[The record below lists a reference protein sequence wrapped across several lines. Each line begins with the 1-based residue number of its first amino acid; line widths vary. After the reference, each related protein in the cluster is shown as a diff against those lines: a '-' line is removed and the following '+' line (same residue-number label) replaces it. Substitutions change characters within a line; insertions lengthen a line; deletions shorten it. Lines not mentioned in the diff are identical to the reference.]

1 MSVAAKELG
10 ANTVAAIFPAGE
22 IGARCKKYL
31 DGKVEYISVEL
42 PGQTREGLVCID
54 EKTGKETTFLG
65 ADIPVGEDAF
75 EKMAQL
81 LEDKIRP
88 GDIFAFCGS
97 FPGWKSRYADRL
109 SGICKSKNAR
119 ICVDTYGAPL
129 EDFAKTNADLL
140 KINRAEFLALLKS
153 AAIPFGG
160 KSITNDIDT
169 ECKIFSE
176 TLAENIKLAHGIC
189 MPEKLQNM
197 NEKILRIN
205 IGTTAQ
211 YKDLPVKYLSEV
223 ITCRVQEIME
233 AILYEIQKSGFADR
247 LLSGVV
253 LTGGGANLANCGNFI
268 TELSGYSVRIG
279 YPKPMFSGGGCIG
292 VHEAEAAT
300 VIGMILAAAKDSCG
314 DCSVVEELQEFR
326 IHVHR

>member
-1 MSVAAKELG
+1 MPTLYTFTANLLAETTAVFTMPKTGQTVRAIGGTKFKVGGKGVNVSVAAKELG

-75 EKMAQL
+75 EKMAQS

-160 KSITNDIDT
+160 DLEDSVRK
-169 ECKIFSE
+169 FH
-176 TLAENIKLAHGIC
+176 TLARMLAVTDGPNPAVFRDGDDIFKVSPPEIKEVSATGCGDITLATLIVEMFLKGKSAR
-189 MPEKLQNM
+189 ESFS
-197 NEKILRIN
+197 
-205 IGTTAQ
+205 TA
-211 YKDLPVKYLSEV
+211 
-223 ITCRVQEIME
+223 
-233 AILYEIQKSGFADR
+233 
-247 LLSGVV
+247 
-253 LTGGGANLANCGNFI
+253 
-268 TELSGYSVRIG
+268 VRTA
-279 YPKPMFSGGGCIG
+279 S
-292 VHEAEAAT
+292 AAAAT
-300 VIGMILAAAKDSCG
+300 REITTTMC
-314 DCSVVEELQEFR
+314 
-326 IHVHR
+326 

>member
-1 MSVAAKELG
+1 MPKTGQTVRAIGGTKFKVGGKGVNVSVAAKELG

-109 SGICKSKNAR
+109 SGICKSKNSFTR
-119 ICVDTYGAPL
+119 
-129 EDFAKTNADLL
+129 F
-140 KINRAEFLALLKS
+140 
-153 AAIPFGG
+153 
-160 KSITNDIDT
+160 
-169 ECKIFSE
+169 
-176 TLAENIKLAHGIC
+176 
-189 MPEKLQNM
+189 
-197 NEKILRIN
+197 
-205 IGTTAQ
+205 
-211 YKDLPVKYLSEV
+211 
-223 ITCRVQEIME
+223 
-233 AILYEIQKSGFADR
+233 
-247 LLSGVV
+247 
-253 LTGGGANLANCGNFI
+253 
-268 TELSGYSVRIG
+268 
-279 YPKPMFSGGGCIG
+279 
-292 VHEAEAAT
+292 
-300 VIGMILAAAKDSCG
+300 
-314 DCSVVEELQEFR
+314 DCSSKRWKPKVIWCCR
-326 IHVHR
+326 CKW

>member
-1 MSVAAKELG
+1 MPTLYTFTANLLAETTAVFTMPKTGQTVRAIGGTKFKVGGKGVNVSVAAKELG

-160 KSITNDIDT
+160 DPRGFRK
-169 ECKIFSE
+169 KIPHTGANARS
-176 TLAENIKLAHGIC
+176 HGR
-189 MPEKLQNM
+189 P
-197 NEKILRIN
+197 
-205 IGTTAQ
+205 
-211 YKDLPVKYLSEV
+211 
-223 ITCRVQEIME
+223 
-233 AILYEIQKSGFADR
+233 KSGCFQ
-247 LLSGVV
+247 GW
-253 LTGGGANLANCGNFI
+253 G
-268 TELSGYSVRIG
+268 
-279 YPKPMFSGGGCIG
+279 
-292 VHEAEAAT
+292 
-300 VIGMILAAAKDSCG
+300 
-314 DCSVVEELQEFR
+314 
-326 IHVHR
+326 

>member
-1 MSVAAKELG
+1 MPTLYTFTANLLAETTAVFTMPKTGQTVRAIGGTKFKVGGKGVNVSVAAKELG

-160 KSITNDIDT
+160 DLEDSVRKFHIPARMLAVTDGPNPAVFRDGDDIFKVSPPEIKEVSATGCGD
-169 ECKIFSE
+169 I
-176 TLAENIKLAHGIC
+176 TLATLIVEMFLKGKSAR
-189 MPEKLQNM
+189 ESFS
-197 NEKILRIN
+197 
-205 IGTTAQ
+205 TA
-211 YKDLPVKYLSEV
+211 
-223 ITCRVQEIME
+223 
-233 AILYEIQKSGFADR
+233 
-247 LLSGVV
+247 
-253 LTGGGANLANCGNFI
+253 
-268 TELSGYSVRIG
+268 VRTA
-279 YPKPMFSGGGCIG
+279 S
-292 VHEAEAAT
+292 AAAAT
-300 VIGMILAAAKDSCG
+300 REITTTMC
-314 DCSVVEELQEFR
+314 
-326 IHVHR
+326 

>member
-1 MSVAAKELG
+1 MPTLYTFTANLLAETTAVFTMPKTGQTVRAIGGTKFKVGGKGVNVSVAAKELG

-22 IGARCKKYL
+22 IGVRCKKYL

-75 EKMAQL
+75 EKMAQS

-160 KSITNDIDT
+160 DLEDSVRK
-169 ECKIFSE
+169 FH
-176 TLAENIKLAHGIC
+176 TLARMLAVTDGPNPAVFRDGDDIFKVSPPEIKEVSATGCGDITLATLIVEMFLKGKSAR
-189 MPEKLQNM
+189 ESFS
-197 NEKILRIN
+197 
-205 IGTTAQ
+205 TA
-211 YKDLPVKYLSEV
+211 
-223 ITCRVQEIME
+223 
-233 AILYEIQKSGFADR
+233 
-247 LLSGVV
+247 
-253 LTGGGANLANCGNFI
+253 
-268 TELSGYSVRIG
+268 VRTA
-279 YPKPMFSGGGCIG
+279 S
-292 VHEAEAAT
+292 AAAAT
-300 VIGMILAAAKDSCG
+300 REITTTMC
-314 DCSVVEELQEFR
+314 
-326 IHVHR
+326 

>member
-1 MSVAAKELG
+1 MPTLYTFTANLLAETTAVFTMPKTGQTVRAIGGTKFKVGGKGVNVSVAAKELG

-129 EDFAKTNADLL
+129 EDFAKTSADLL

-160 KSITNDIDT
+160 DLEDSVRKFHTPARMLVVTDGPNPAVFRDGNDIFKVSPPEIKEVSATGCGD
-169 ECKIFSE
+169 I
-176 TLAENIKLAHGIC
+176 TLATLIVEMFLKG
-189 MPEKLQNM
+189 
-197 NEKILRIN
+197 
-205 IGTTAQ
+205 
-211 YKDLPVKYLSEV
+211 
-223 ITCRVQEIME
+223 
-233 AILYEIQKSGFADR
+233 KSAR
-247 LLSGVV
+247 ES
-253 LTGGGANLANCGNFI
+253 FI
-268 TELSGYSVRIG
+268 TAVRTASV
-279 YPKPMFSGGGCIG
+279 
-292 VHEAEAAT
+292 AAAT
-300 VIGMILAAAKDSCG
+300 REITTTMC
-314 DCSVVEELQEFR
+314 
-326 IHVHR
+326 

>member
-1 MSVAAKELG
+1 MPTLYTFTANLLAETTAVFTMPKTGQTVRAIGGTKFKVGGKGVNVSVAAKELG

-109 SGICKSKNAR
+109 FGICKSKNAR

-160 KSITNDIDT
+160 DLEDSVRK
-169 ECKIFSE
+169 FH
-176 TLAENIKLAHGIC
+176 TLARILAVTDGPNPAVFRDGDDIFKVSPPEIKEVSATGCGDITLATLIVEMFLKGKSAR
-189 MPEKLQNM
+189 ESFS
-197 NEKILRIN
+197 
-205 IGTTAQ
+205 TA
-211 YKDLPVKYLSEV
+211 
-223 ITCRVQEIME
+223 
-233 AILYEIQKSGFADR
+233 
-247 LLSGVV
+247 
-253 LTGGGANLANCGNFI
+253 
-268 TELSGYSVRIG
+268 VRTA
-279 YPKPMFSGGGCIG
+279 S
-292 VHEAEAAT
+292 AAAAT
-300 VIGMILAAAKDSCG
+300 REITTTMC
-314 DCSVVEELQEFR
+314 
-326 IHVHR
+326 

>member
-1 MSVAAKELG
+1 MPTLYTFTANLLAETTAVFTMPKTGQTVRAIGGTKFKVGGKGVNVSVAAKELG

-160 KSITNDIDT
+160 DLEDSVRKFHTPARMLAVTDGPNQAVFRDGDDIFKVSPPEIKEVSATGCGD
-169 ECKIFSE
+169 I
-176 TLAENIKLAHGIC
+176 TLATLIVE
-189 MPEKLQNM
+189 
-197 NEKILRIN
+197 
-205 IGTTAQ
+205 
-211 YKDLPVKYLSEV
+211 
-223 ITCRVQEIME
+223 
-233 AILYEIQKSGFADR
+233 
-247 LLSGVV
+247 
-253 LTGGGANLANCGNFI
+253 
-268 TELSGYSVRIG
+268 
-279 YPKPMFSGGGCIG
+279 MF
-292 VHEAEAAT
+292 
-300 VIGMILAAAKDSCG
+300 
-314 DCSVVEELQEFR
+314 
-326 IHVHR
+326 

>member
-1 MSVAAKELG
+1 MPTLYTFTANLLAETTAVFTMPKTGQTVRAIGGTKFKVGGKGVNVSVAAKELG

-119 ICVDTYGAPL
+119 ICLDTYGAPL

-160 KSITNDIDT
+160 DLEDSVRKFHTPARMLAVTDGPNPAVFRDGDDIFKVSPPEIKEVSATGCGD
-169 ECKIFSE
+169 I
-176 TLAENIKLAHGIC
+176 TLATLIVEMFLKGKSAR
-189 MPEKLQNM
+189 ESFS
-197 NEKILRIN
+197 
-205 IGTTAQ
+205 TA
-211 YKDLPVKYLSEV
+211 
-223 ITCRVQEIME
+223 
-233 AILYEIQKSGFADR
+233 
-247 LLSGVV
+247 
-253 LTGGGANLANCGNFI
+253 
-268 TELSGYSVRIG
+268 VRTA
-279 YPKPMFSGGGCIG
+279 S
-292 VHEAEAAT
+292 AAAAT
-300 VIGMILAAAKDSCG
+300 REITTTMC
-314 DCSVVEELQEFR
+314 
-326 IHVHR
+326 